1 MIESHINT
9 AIIEKNNNKKNA
21 LLACIDLQKAFD
33 TVNHDALL
41 TKMSR
46 LGITGNS
53 LNWIYDFLKERT
65 YQMTIGE
72 ENFEKVTKSTGVP
85 QRSPLSP
92 TLFNIMVTDLNLPEN
107 IHKIIYADDITLI
120 TNKDIL
126 EANNNM
132 ERALNILKTWTT
144 TWDLKMNLTKS

>member
-72 ENFEKVTKSTGVP
+72 ENFEKGTMSTGAP
-85 QRSPLSP
+85 QGSPLSP
-92 TLFNIMVTDLNLPEN
+92 TLLWLQI
-107 IHKIIYADDITLI
+107 
-120 TNKDIL
+120 
-126 EANNNM
+126 
-132 ERALNILKTWTT
+132 
-144 TWDLKMNLTKS
+144 

>member
-1 MIESHINT
+1 
-9 AIIEKNNNKKNA
+9 
-21 LLACIDLQKAFD
+21 
-33 TVNHDALL
+33 
-41 TKMSR
+41 
-46 LGITGNS
+46 
-53 LNWIYDFLKERT
+53 
-65 YQMTIGE
+65 
-72 ENFEKVTKSTGVP
+72 
-85 QRSPLSP
+85 
-92 TLFNIMVTDLNLPEN
+92 MVTDLNLPEN

>member
-21 LLACIDLQKAFD
+21 LLACTDLQKAFD

-72 ENFEKVTKSTGVP
+72 ENFEKGTMSTGVP
-85 QRSPLSP
+85 QGSPLSP